1 MTHNTSGGGPIGI
14 GELSRRT
21 GVPVRTIRFYCDEAV
36 LESRRTSGGHR
47 VFDPAVAVDRLL
59 LVRRL
64 RALGLGLAAIV
75 DVLAGTTTIPAAVAA
90 ERDALDAELAVLTWR
105 RAALLAVESAP
116 PAAQA
121 AHLELLAAVADRR
134 GAQDTVVAFWRRVL
148 TPLPPAT
155 VEAFLAMHVPALPT
169 EPEPR
174 HVLAYAE
181 LSTLAADSTFRV
193 AMARRLRQSGELPD
207 TRNGAAESDTA
218 RVRHERALLLGV
230 GEACEA
236 VGRLLAAN
244 QPPRPGPELDRFIDA
259 HATAREERDTPR
271 FRRQLLCG
279 ARISDHRIPRYWQL
293 TSEVTGTVTVGDA
306 QHWLLQALAQGV
318 DDL

>member
-1 MTHNTSGGGPIGI
+1 MEVPANVIDDTPGGGSIGI

-64 RALGLGLAAIV
+64 RALGLGLGAIV
-75 DVLAGTTTIPAAVAA
+75 DVLAGATTIEDAVAT
-90 ERDALDAELAVLTWR
+90 ERAALDAELAVLAWR

-116 PAAQA
+116 PAARLG
-121 AHLELLAAVADRR
+121 HLEPLAAVADRG
-134 GAQDTVVAFWRRVL
+134 GAQDAVVTFWRRVL

-155 VEAFLAMHVPALPT
+155 IEAFLAMHVPALPVA
-169 EPEPR
+169 PQPW
-174 HVLAYAE
+174 HVLVYAE
-181 LSTLAADSTFRV
+181 LSTLAADPTFRV
-193 AMARRLRQSGELPD
+193 AMSRRLRQSDGG
-207 TRNGAAESDTA
+207 RI
-218 RVRHERALLLGV
+218 RHERELLGGV

-236 VGRLLAAN
+236 VGRLLAAH
-244 QPPRPGPELDRFIDA
+244 QPPRPGPELDRFVAA
-259 HATAREERDTPR
+259 HAAAREERDTPR
-271 FRRQLLCG
+271 FRRRLLCG
-279 ARISDHRIPRYWQL
+279 AKVPDHRIPRYWQL

-306 QHWLLQALAQGV
+306 QHWLLQALALGL
-318 DDL
+318 DDR

>member
-1 MTHNTSGGGPIGI
+1 MTDNTPGGGPIGI

-21 GVPVRTIRFYCDEAV
+21 GVPVRTIRFYCDEGV

-47 VFDPAVAVDRLL
+47 VFDPAAAVDRLL

-64 RALGLGLAAIV
+64 RALGLGLVTIT

-90 ERDALDAELAVLTWR
+90 ERDTLDAELAVLTWR

-116 PAAQA
+116 PADRA
-121 AHLELLAAVADRR
+121 AHLELLAAVADRGR
-134 GAQDTVVAFWRRVL
+134 AQDAVVAFWRRVL
-148 TPLPPAT
+148 TPLPPET
-155 VEAFLAMHVPALPT
+155 IEAFLAMHVPALPVA
-169 EPEPR
+169 PEPR

-193 AMARRLRQSGELPD
+193 AMARRLRQSDG
-207 TRNGAAESDTA
+207 A
-218 RVRHERALLLGV
+218 RVRHERALLQGV
-230 GEACEA
+230 GEACDA

-244 QPPRPGPELDRFIDA
+244 QPPRPGPELDRFVDA
-259 HATAREERDTPR
+259 HATARGEYDTPR

-279 ARISDHRIPRYWQL
+279 ARVSDHRIPRYWQL

-306 QHWLLQALAQGV
+306 QNWLCQALALGV
-318 DDL
+318 DDV